1 MSNEIFAPKHR
12 KICLQVENIS
22 FSLLLSPLKES
33 KENKSP
39 RPYSF
44 LHSHVS
50 AELFV
55 CAEGVL
61 TVEIPNG
68 EIVLKKGDSA
78 IIPPG
83 IQHRMKEFEFGTKSY
98 AISFLCHKR
107 NAGEGFD
114 LYKTLSPFVTD
125 QKITVVRKAPEVLTG
140 VEKVLDGFSSNKF
153 LSIMHMLELLFVI
166 LDYPCEK
173 IKPDT
178 STRLLESGD
187 EDISR
192 MMKIDELVNG
202 FFDQNITLE
211 EAAKYLYISTRQLDR
226 IVRKRYGKSL
236 RNVIVDKRID
246 AAGYML
252 ENTDLSVDKIGRA
265 VGFGSKMGF
274 YREFS
279 KKHGMTPSEYR
290 NLKEKNKSI

>member
-1 MSNEIFAPKHR
+1 MANEIFTPKHR
-12 KICLQVENIS
+12 KACLQVENIS
-22 FSLLLSPLKES
+22 FSLLLSSL
-33 KENKSP
+33 KENKENKFP

-44 LHSHVS
+44 LHSHIS
-50 AELFV
+50 TELFI
-55 CAEGVL
+55 CAEGLL
-61 TVEIPNG
+61 TIEIPNG
-68 EIVLKKGDSA
+68 EIVLKKGDSV

-83 IQHRMKEFEFGTKSY
+83 IQHHMKDFEIGTKSY

-114 LYKTLSPFVTD
+114 LYKMLSPFVVE
-125 QKITVVRKAPEVLTG
+125 QKITVFRGNCEILTR
-140 VEKVLDGFSSNKF
+140 VDKILDEFSANKF

-178 STRLLESGD
+178 NVRLSESGD

-202 FFDQNITLE
+202 FFDQDITLE
-211 EAAKYLYISTRQLDR
+211 EASKHLYISARQLDR

-236 RNVIVDKRID
+236 RCVIVDKRID
-246 AAGYML
+246 AAEHML
-252 ENTDLSVDKIGRA
+252 ENTDLSVDKIGRT

-274 YREFS
+274 YREFF
-279 KKHGMTPSEYR
+279 KRHGMTPSEYR
-290 NLKEKNKSI
+290 NSKEKNKSI